1 MNLGWMT
8 RIILALSL
16 RPSLWLTAGR
26 QAHRLA
32 GRGWWRRPPFLPV
45 PARAF
50 ARFRALT
57 QYGEPDRPPDVVDVV
72 TWLVWARD
80 MERTGPGPPGEGLE
94 SNY

>member
-1 MNLGWMT
+1 MNLRWMT
-8 RIILALSL
+8 RMTLALSL
-16 RPSLWLTAGR
+16 RPSLWLTACR

-45 PARAF
+45 PAPAY

-57 QYGEPDRPPDVVDVV
+57 QYGEPDRAPDVADVV

-80 MERTGPGPPGEGLE
+80 MERTWSRPPGEGLDP
-94 SNY
+94 NH

>member
-1 MNLGWMT
+1 MNLCWLTRMT
-8 RIILALSL
+8 LALSL

-45 PARAF
+45 PAPAY

-57 QYGEPDRPPDVVDVV
+57 QYGEPDRPPDVGDVV

-80 MERTGPGPPGEGLE
+80 MERTWSGPPGEGLE

>member
-1 MNLGWMT
+1 MTLGWMT

-16 RPSLWLTAGR
+16 RPSLWLTVCR

-45 PARAF
+45 PAPAY

-57 QYGEPDRPPDVVDVV
+57 QYGEPDRPPDVADVV

-80 MERTGPGPPGEGLE
+80 MERAWPGPLGEGLE

>member
-1 MNLGWMT
+1 MT
-8 RIILALSL
+8 LALSL
-16 RPSLWLTAGR
+16 RPLLWLTACR

-45 PARAF
+45 PAPAY

-57 QYGEPDRPPDVVDVV
+57 QYGEPDRPPDLADVV

-80 MERTGPGPPGEGLE
+80 MERAWPGPPGEGLE